1 MAVLQTIRKRS
12 GLLLL
17 AIGFALL
24 AFVVQDLFTKGFKSQ
39 SKDVGSINGKDISFD
54 EFRIKVA
61 NAEKNGQ
68 NGQPVTQ
75 IQAANQMWD
84 QEVAIALIS
93 DQFEKAGIRTSENN
107 IIEIFK
113 KDPNIGQNPA
123 FLNQLGKFDLAKFKE
138 FFKNNPE
145 QAKAFEDRQKDAE
158 INAKYQ
164 VYSTMVKAGLYA
176 TNADG
181 KFKYK
186 LEADKINF
194 DYVSVLYSTI
204 KDSDVKISDADI
216 LDYMK
221 KNEKKFKSEETREI
235 EYVLIENKPS
245 VKDEAEM
252 KAKINGLLTGS
263 VVYNKGTGVN
273 DTLPS
278 FKSATNVSEFI
289 AENSDKPYD
298 STYIAKQDLPAEHA
312 DKLFALPAGE
322 IYGPYI
328 NGNYYCLSKA
338 MGKKA
343 GDKVK
348 SSHILISW
356 VGAERAAPKEKRTKE
371 QAKVKADALLAQAVA
386 NPAMFQMLAFTNSED
401 PSVQQNGGDMGYI
414 SRETNFAKG
423 FKDFVFNNPVGK
435 IGIAETEFGYHIIN
449 VTDKQD
455 AIRLATVAQKIEPS
469 EVTNNEIYTKA
480 TKFEMDAN
488 SNKDFAA
495 VAKAAK
501 LTVNPAVKAKAM
513 EEAFG
518 AAGNQR
524 QIIKWA
530 YTSDTNVGDVKRFE
544 VVNVG
549 NIIARLK
556 KINEKGLMTVEDA
569 KPSVEGILKNK
580 KKAEKIIAKMK
591 GTSLEAIAAANATTV
606 QNAPAAAVENSVLA
620 NVGAEPKV
628 VGAAFG
634 TPANKISAP
643 IEGNS
648 GVYIVKAKAV
658 TKAPKLPKYDD
669 YVAKLKAANAQSA
682 GRVFPALKNDAKI
695 DDNRLEFY

>member
-61 NAEKNGQ
+61 NTEKNGQ
-68 NGQPVTQ
+68 NGQPMTQ

-93 DQFEKAGIRTSENN
+93 EQFEKAGIRTSENN

-138 FFKNNPE
+138 YFKNNPE

-164 VYSTMVKAGLYA
+164 VYSSMIKAGLYA

-194 DYVSVLYSTI
+194 DYVSVLYSTV
-204 KDSDVKISDADI
+204 KDSDVKVTDADI

-221 KNEKKFKSEETREI
+221 KNEKKFKAEETREI
-235 EYVLIENKPS
+235 EYVLIEDKPS
-245 VKDEAEM
+245 VSDETEM
-252 KAKINGLLTGS
+252 KSKINGLLVGS
-263 VVYNKGTGVN
+263 VVYNKETGVN
-273 DTLPS
+273 DTIPS
-278 FKSATNVSEFI
+278 FKTANNVAEFI

-298 STYIAKQDLPAEHA
+298 STFIAKQDLPAEHA

-328 NGNYYCLSKA
+328 NGKYYCLSKF
-338 MGKKA
+338 MGRKA
-343 GDKVK
+343 GAKTK
-348 SSHILISW
+348 ASHILISW
-356 VGAERAAPKEKRTKE
+356 EGTKVPNKKEKRTKE
-371 QAKVKADALLAQAVA
+371 QAKAKADILLAQALA
-386 NPAMFQMLAFTNSED
+386 NPGSFMMLALTNSD
-401 PSVQQNGGDMGYI
+401 DSSAQQGGDLGY
-414 SRETNFAKG
+414 FAPGQMVKP
-423 FKDFVFNNPVGK
+423 FNDFAFNNPVGK
-435 IGIAETEFGYHIIN
+435 IGLVESEFGYHIIN

-469 EVTNNEIYTKA
+469 ETTTNELYTKA

-488 SNKDFAA
+488 NNKDFAT

-501 LTVNPAVKAKAM
+501 LTVNPVVKAKAM

-530 YTSDTNVGDVKRFE
+530 YTSGTNLGDVKRFE
-544 VVNVG
+544 VVNLG
-549 NIIARLK
+549 NVIARLK

-569 KPSVEGILKNK
+569 KPSVEGIIKNK
-580 KKAEKIIAKMK
+580 KKAEKIIDKMK
-591 GTSLEAIAAANATTV
+591 GTSLEAIAKANATTV
-606 QNAPAAAVENSVLA
+606 QNAPAASVENSVLA

-634 TPANKISAP
+634 TPANKVSAAV
-643 IEGNS
+643 EGNS
-648 GVYIVKAKAV
+648 GVYVVKAKAV

-669 YVAKLKAANAQSA
+669 YVSKIKSANAQAA

>member
-1 MAVLQTIRKRS
+1 MAVLQKIRQRS
-12 GLLLL
+12 ILAVGL
-17 AIGFALL
+17 IGFALF
-24 AFVVQDLFTKGFKSQ
+24 AFVVGEGIKSFDKST
-39 SKDVGSINGKDISFD
+39 SKNVGSINGKDISFD
-54 EFRIKVA
+54 QFKIKVA

-75 IQAANQMWD
+75 TQAANQMWD

-93 DQFEKAGIRTSENN
+93 DQFEKAGIRISDNN

-138 FFKNNPE
+138 YFKNNPD
-145 QAKAFEDRQKDAE
+145 QAKAMEDRQTDAE

-164 VYSTMVKAGLYA
+164 VYSSMIKAGLYA

-194 DYVSVLYSTI
+194 DYVSVLYSTV
-204 KDSDVKISDADI
+204 KDSDVKVTDADI

-235 EYVLIENKPS
+235 EYVLIQDKPS
-245 VKDEAEM
+245 ASDEAEM

-263 VVYNKGTGVN
+263 VVYNKETGVN

-278 FKSATNVSEFI
+278 FKGAANVSEFV

-298 STYIAKQDLPAEHA
+298 STYVTKQDLPAEHA

-338 MGKKA
+338 MGRKA
-343 GDKVK
+343 GAKAK
-348 SSHILISW
+348 ASHILISW
-356 VGAERAAPKEKRTKE
+356 EGTKLPNKKEKRTKE
-371 QAKVKADALLAQAVA
+371 QAKAKAELLLAQALA
-386 NPAMFQMLAFTNSED
+386 NPGSFMMLALTNSD
-401 PSVQQNGGDMGYI
+401 DSSAQQGGDLGY
-414 SRETNFAKG
+414 FAPGQMVKP
-423 FKDFVFNNPVGK
+423 FNDFVFNSPVGK
-435 IGIAETEFGYHIIN
+435 IGLVESEFGYHIIN

-469 EVTNNEIYTKA
+469 EVTTNEIYTKA

-501 LTVNPAVKAKAM
+501 LIVNPAVKAKAM
-513 EEAFG
+513 DEAFG
-518 AAGNQR
+518 SAGNQR

-530 YTSDTNVGDVKRFE
+530 YNSDTNVGDVKRFE

-549 NIIARLK
+549 NVIARLK
-556 KINEKGLMTVEDA
+556 KVNEKGLMTVEDA

-591 GTSLEAIAAANATTV
+591 GTSLESIAAANATTV
-606 QNAPAAAVENSVLA
+606 QNAPAASVENSVLA
-620 NVGAEPKV
+620 NVGSEPKV

-634 TPANKISAP
+634 TPANKVSAP
-643 IEGNS
+643 VEGNS
-648 GVYIVKAKAV
+648 GVYVVKTKSL

-669 YVAKLKAANAQSA
+669 YVAKLKAANAQAA

>member
-1 MAVLQTIRKRS
+1 MAVLQKIRQRS

-39 SKDVGSINGKDISFD
+39 SKDVGTINGKDISFE

-61 NAEKNGQ
+61 NAEKSGQ
-68 NGQPVTQ
+68 NGQPVSQ

-138 FFKNNPE
+138 FFKSNPE
-145 QAKAFEDRQKDAE
+145 QAKAFQDRQTDAE

-164 VYSTMVKAGLYA
+164 VYSTMIKAGLYA

-194 DYVSVLYSTI
+194 DYVSVLYSTV
-204 KDSDVKISDADI
+204 KDSDVKVTDADI
-216 LDYMK
+216 LEYMK
-221 KNEKKFKSEETREI
+221 KNEKRFKSEETREI
-235 EYVLIENKPS
+235 EYVLIEDKPS
-245 VKDEAEM
+245 TSDEAEM
-252 KAKINGLLTGS
+252 KAKINGLLAGS
-263 VVYNKGTGVN
+263 VVYNKETGVN

-278 FKSATNVSEFI
+278 FRSATNVAEFVG
-289 AENSDKPYD
+289 ENSDKPYD
-298 STYIAKQDLPAEHA
+298 STYVSKQELPAEHA
-312 DKLFALPAGE
+312 DNLFALPVGE

-338 MGKKA
+338 MGRKA
-343 GDKVK
+343 GAKAK
-348 SSHILISW
+348 ASHVLISW
-356 VGAERAAPKEKRTKE
+356 EGTKVPSKKEKRTKE
-371 QAKVKADALLAQAVA
+371 QAKAKADVLLAQALA
-386 NPAMFQMLAFTNSED
+386 NPSSFMMLALTNSD
-401 PSVQQNGGDMGYI
+401 DSSAQQGGDLGY
-414 SRETNFAKG
+414 FAPGQMVKP
-423 FKDFVFNNPVGK
+423 FNDFVFNSPVGK
-435 IGIAETEFGYHIIN
+435 IGLVETEFGYHIIN

-469 EVTNNEIYTKA
+469 EVTTNEIYTKA

-513 EEAFG
+513 DEAFG
-518 AAGNQR
+518 VVGNQR
-524 QIIKWA
+524 QIVKWA
-530 YTSDTNVGDVKRFE
+530 YTSDTNIGDVKRFE

-549 NIIARLK
+549 NVIARLK

-591 GTSLEAIAAANATTV
+591 GGTLEAIAAANATTV
-606 QNAPAAAVENSVLA
+606 QNAPAASVENSVLA

-634 TPANKISAP
+634 TPANKVSAP
-643 IEGNS
+643 VEGNS
-648 GVYIVKAKAV
+648 GVYVVKAKSF
-658 TKAPKLPKYDD
+658 TKAPKLPKYDE
-669 YVAKLKAANAQSA
+669 YVAKLKAANAQGA

>member
-39 SKDVGSINGKDISFD
+39 PKNVGSINGKDISFD
-54 EFRIKVA
+54 QFRIKVA

-93 DQFEKAGIRTSENN
+93 EQFEKAGIRTSENN

-145 QAKAFEDRQKDAE
+145 QAKAFEDRQTDAE

-164 VYSTMVKAGLYA
+164 VYSSMIKAGLYA

-194 DYVSVLYSTI
+194 DYVSVLYSTV
-204 KDSDVKISDADI
+204 KDSDVKVTDADI

-221 KNEKKFKSEETREI
+221 KNEKKFKAEETREI
-235 EYVLIENKPS
+235 EYVLIEEKPS
-245 VKDEAEM
+245 ASDETEM

-263 VVYNKGTGVN
+263 VVYNKETGVN
-273 DTLPS
+273 DTIPN
-278 FKSATNVSEFI
+278 FKAAANVAEFV

-298 STYIAKQDLPAEHA
+298 STYITKQDLPAEHV

-328 NGNYYCLSKA
+328 NGKYYCLSKA
-338 MGKKA
+338 MGRKA
-343 GDKVK
+343 GAKAK
-348 SSHILISW
+348 ASHILISW
-356 VGAERAAPKEKRTKE
+356 EGTKLPNKKEKRTKE
-371 QAKVKADALLAQAVA
+371 QAKAKAEMLLAQANA
-386 NPAMFQMLAFTNSED
+386 NPGSFMMLALTNSD
-401 PSVQQNGGDMGYI
+401 DSSAQQGGDLGYF
-414 SRETNFAKG
+414 SPGQMVKPFN
-423 FKDFVFNNPVGK
+423 DFVFNNPVGK
-435 IGIAETEFGYHIIN
+435 IGLVESEFGYHIIN

-469 EVTNNEIYTKA
+469 ETTTNELYTKA

-495 VAKAAK
+495 VAKAAN
-501 LTVNPAVKAKAM
+501 LIINPVVKAKAM

-530 YTSDTNVGDVKRFE
+530 FTSDTNVGDVKRFE

-549 NIIARLK
+549 NVIARLK

-569 KPSVEGILKNK
+569 KPSVEGIIKNK

-591 GTSLEAIAAANATTV
+591 GASLEAIAKANATTV
-606 QNAPAAAVENSVLA
+606 QNAPAASVENSVLA

-634 TPANKISAP
+634 TPANKVSAP
-643 IEGNS
+643 VEGNS
-648 GVYIVKAKAV
+648 GVYVVKAKAV

-669 YVAKLKAANAQSA
+669 YVTKIKSANAQAA

>member
-54 EFRIKVA
+54 QFRIKVA
-61 NAEKNGQ
+61 NAEKSGQ
-68 NGQPVTQ
+68 NGQPMTQ

-84 QEVAIALIS
+84 QEVAVALIS
-93 DQFEKAGIRTSENN
+93 EQFEKAGIRTSENN

-138 FFKNNPE
+138 YFKNNPE
-145 QAKAFEDRQKDAE
+145 QAKAFEDRQTDAE

-164 VYSTMVKAGLYA
+164 VYSSMIKAGLYA

-204 KDSDVKISDADI
+204 KDSDVKVTDADI
-216 LDYMK
+216 LDYIK
-221 KNEKKFKSEETREI
+221 KNEKKFKAEETREI
-235 EYVLIENKPS
+235 EYVLIEDKPS
-245 VKDEAEM
+245 ASDETEM
-252 KAKINGLLTGS
+252 KSKINSLLSGS
-263 VVYNKGTGVN
+263 VVYNKETGVN
-273 DTLPS
+273 DTIPS
-278 FKSATNVSEFI
+278 FKTANNIAEFI
-289 AENSDKPYD
+289 AENSDKAYD

-312 DKLFALPAGE
+312 DKLFALPDGE

-328 NGNYYCLSKA
+328 NGKYYCLSKV
-338 MGKKA
+338 MGRKA
-343 GDKVK
+343 GAKTK
-348 SSHILISW
+348 ASHILISW
-356 VGAERAAPKEKRTKE
+356 EGTKVPNKKEKRTKE
-371 QAKVKADALLAQAVA
+371 QAKAKADILLAQALA
-386 NPAMFQMLAFTNSED
+386 SPGSFMMLALTNSD
-401 PSVQQNGGDMGYI
+401 DSSAQQGGDLGY
-414 SRETNFAKG
+414 FAPGQMVKP
-423 FKDFVFNNPVGK
+423 FNDFAFNNPVGK
-435 IGIAETEFGYHIIN
+435 IGLVETEFGYHIIN
-449 VTDKQD
+449 ITDKQD

-469 EVTNNEIYTKA
+469 ETTTNELYTKA

-488 SNKDFAA
+488 NNKDFAA

-501 LTVNPAVKAKAM
+501 LTINPVVKAKAM

-518 AAGNQR
+518 TTGNQR

-530 YTSDTNVGDVKRFE
+530 FTSNTNVGDLKRFE

-549 NIIARLK
+549 NVIARLK

-569 KPSVEGILKNK
+569 KPSVEGIIKNK
-580 KKAEKIIAKMK
+580 KKAAKIIAKMK
-591 GTSLEAIAAANATTV
+591 GASLEVIAKANATTV
-606 QNAPAAAVENSVLA
+606 QNAPAASVENSVLA

-634 TPANKISAP
+634 TPANKVSAP
-643 IEGNS
+643 VEGNS
-648 GVYIVKAKAV
+648 GVYVVKAKAV
-658 TKAPKLPKYDD
+658 TKAAKLPKYDD
-669 YVAKLKAANAQSA
+669 YISKIKSANAQAA

>member
-1 MAVLQTIRKRS
+1 MAVLQKIRQRS

-39 SKDVGSINGKDISFD
+39 SKDVGTINGKDISFE

-61 NAEKNGQ
+61 NAEKSGQ
-68 NGQPVTQ
+68 NGQPVSQ

-138 FFKNNPE
+138 FFKSNPE
-145 QAKAFEDRQKDAE
+145 QAKAFQDRQTDAE

-164 VYSTMVKAGLYA
+164 VYSTMIKAGLYA

-194 DYVSVLYSTI
+194 DYVSVLYSTV
-204 KDSDVKISDADI
+204 KDSDVKVTDADI
-216 LDYMK
+216 LEYMQ
-221 KNEKKFKSEETREI
+221 KNEKRFKSEETREI
-235 EYVLIENKPS
+235 EYVLIEDKPS
-245 VKDEAEM
+245 VTDEAEM
-252 KAKINGLLTGS
+252 KAKINGLLAGS
-263 VVYNKGTGVN
+263 VVYNKETGVN

-278 FKSATNVSEFI
+278 FKAAANVAEFVG
-289 AENSDKPYD
+289 ENSDKPYD
-298 STYIAKQDLPAEHA
+298 STYVSKQELPAEHA
-312 DKLFALPAGE
+312 DNLFALPAGE

-338 MGKKA
+338 MGRKA
-343 GDKVK
+343 GAKAK
-348 SSHILISW
+348 ASHVLISW
-356 VGAERAAPKEKRTKE
+356 EGTKVPSKKEKRTKE
-371 QAKVKADALLAQAVA
+371 QAKAKADVLLAQALA
-386 NPAMFQMLAFTNSED
+386 NPTSFMMLALTNSD
-401 PSVQQNGGDMGYI
+401 DSSAQQGGDLGY
-414 SRETNFAKG
+414 FAPGQMVKP
-423 FKDFVFNNPVGK
+423 FNDFVFNSPVGK
-435 IGIAETEFGYHIIN
+435 IGLVETEFGYHIIN

-469 EVTNNEIYTKA
+469 EVTTNEIYTKA

-513 EEAFG
+513 DEAFG
-518 AAGNQR
+518 VVGNQR
-524 QIIKWA
+524 QIVKWA
-530 YTSDTNVGDVKRFE
+530 YTSDTNIGDVKRFE

-549 NIIARLK
+549 NVIARLK

-591 GTSLEAIAAANATTV
+591 GGTLEAIAAANATTV
-606 QNAPAAAVENSVLA
+606 QNAPAASVENSVLA

-634 TPANKISAP
+634 TPANKVSAP

-648 GVYIVKAKAV
+648 GVYVVKAKSL
-658 TKAPKLPKYDD
+658 TKAPKLPKYDE
-669 YVAKLKAANAQSA
+669 YVAKLKAANAQGA

>member
-1 MAVLQTIRKRS
+1 MAVLQKIRKRS

-54 EFRIKVA
+54 EFRLKVA
-61 NAEKNGQ
+61 NAEKSGQ

-75 IQAANQMWD
+75 TQAANQMWD

-93 DQFEKAGIRTSENN
+93 EQFEKAGIRTSENN
-107 IIEIFK
+107 IIELLK
-113 KDPNIGQNPA
+113 KDPNIGNNPA
-123 FLNQLGKFDLAKFKE
+123 FMNQLGKFDLAKFKE

-145 QAKAFEDRQKDAE
+145 QAKAFEEREESDQ
-158 INAKYQ
+158 INAKFQ
-164 VYSTMVKAGLYA
+164 IYSTMIKAGMY
-176 TNADG
+176 TTVADG
-181 KFKYK
+181 QFKYK
-186 LEADKINF
+186 LEADKVNF
-194 DYVSVLYSTI
+194 DYVSVLYSTV
-204 KDSDVKISDADI
+204 KDSDVKVTDADI

-235 EYVLIENKPS
+235 EYVLIEDKPS
-245 VKDEAEM
+245 TKDQDEM
-252 KAKINGLLTGS
+252 KAKINGLLSGS
-263 VVYNKGTGVN
+263 VVYNNETKVN

-278 FKSATNVSEFI
+278 FKNATNVAEFV
-289 AENSDKPYD
+289 AANSDKPYD
-298 STYIAKQDLPAEHA
+298 STYVTKQNLPAEHA
-312 DKLFALPAGE
+312 DKLFALPVGE

-328 NGNYYCLSKA
+328 NGNYYCLSKV
-338 MGKKA
+338 MGRKA
-343 GDKVK
+343 GDQVK

-371 QAKVKADALLAQAVA
+371 EAKVKAEGLLAQVLA
-386 NPAMFQMLAFTNSED
+386 NPSMFQMIAFTNSED
-401 PSVQQNGGDMGYI
+401 PSVQQNGGDMGFI
-414 SRETNFAKG
+414 SRETGFAKG
-423 FKDFVFNNPVGK
+423 YKDFVFSNPVGK

-449 VTDKQD
+449 ITDKQD

-469 EVTNNEIYTKA
+469 DATANELYTKA
-480 TKFEMDAN
+480 TQFEMDAQ
-488 SNKDFAA
+488 SKDFAA

-513 EEAFG
+513 DEAFG
-518 AAGNQR
+518 NAGSQR

-530 YTSDTNVGDVKRFE
+530 YTDGTKVGDVKRFE

-549 NIIARLK
+549 NVIARLK

-569 KPSVEGILKNK
+569 KPSVEGIIKNK
-580 KKAEKIIAKMK
+580 KKAALIIAKMK
-591 GTSLEAIAAANATTV
+591 GSSLEAIAKANATTV
-606 QNAPAAAVENSVLA
+606 QNAPAASVDNAVLA
-620 NVGAEPKV
+620 GVGIEAKV
-628 VGAAFG
+628 VGTAFG
-634 TPANKISAP
+634 TPVNKVSAP

-648 GVYIVKAKAV
+648 GVYVVKTKSV

-669 YVAKLKAANAQSA
+669 YVNKLKASNGQNA

>member
-1 MAVLQTIRKRS
+1 MAVLQKIRQRS

-39 SKDVGSINGKDISFD
+39 STDVGSINGKDISFD

-68 NGQPVTQ
+68 NGQVITQ
-75 IQAANQMWD
+75 TQAANQMWD
-84 QEVAIALIS
+84 QEIAIALIS

-113 KDPNIGQNPA
+113 KDPNIGQNPT
-123 FLNQLGKFDLAKFKE
+123 FLNQLGKFDIAKFKE
-138 FFKNNPE
+138 YFKNNPE
-145 QAKAFEDRQKDAE
+145 QAKAFEARQTDAE

-164 VYSTMVKAGLYA
+164 IYSSMIKAGLYA

-204 KDSDVKISDADI
+204 KDSDVKVSDADI

-221 KNEKKFKSEETREI
+221 KNEKKFKAEETREI
-235 EYVLIENKPS
+235 EYVLIEDKPS
-245 VKDEAEM
+245 ATDEAEM

-263 VVYNKGTGVN
+263 VVYNKETGVN

-278 FKSATNVSEFI
+278 FKTAANVADFI
-289 AENSDKPYD
+289 AENSDKAYD
-298 STYIAKQDLPAEHA
+298 STFVTKQDLPAEHA
-312 DKLFALPAGE
+312 DKLFGLAVGE

-328 NGNYYCLSKA
+328 NANYYCLSKA
-338 MGKKA
+338 LGRKA
-343 GDKVK
+343 GAKAK
-348 SSHILISW
+348 ASHILISW
-356 VGAERAAPKEKRTKE
+356 EGTKLPNKKEKRTKE
-371 QAKVKADALLAQAVA
+371 QAKAKADILFAQAIA
-386 NPAMFQMLAFTNSED
+386 NPGNFMMLALTNSD
-401 PSVQQNGGDMGYI
+401 DSSAQQGGDLGYFGPGQMVKPF
-414 SRETNFAKG
+414 N
-423 FKDFVFNNPVGK
+423 DFVFGNPVGK
-435 IGIAETEFGYHIIN
+435 IGLVETEFGYHIIN

-469 EVTNNEIYTKA
+469 EVTTNEIYTKA
-480 TKFEMDAN
+480 TKFEMDATN
-488 SNKDFAA
+488 NKDFAS

-513 EEAFG
+513 DEAFG
-518 AAGNQR
+518 VAGSQR

-530 YTSDTNVGDVKRFE
+530 YTDGTSVGDVKRFE
-544 VVNVG
+544 IVNVG

-569 KPSVEGILKNK
+569 KPSVEGIIKNK

-591 GTSLEAIAAANATTV
+591 GGSLEVIAKANATTV
-606 QNAPAAAVENSVLA
+606 QNAAAASVENSVLA
-620 NVGAEPKV
+620 NVGPEPKV
-628 VGAAFG
+628 IGAAFG
-634 TPANKISAP
+634 TPSNKVSAP
-643 IEGNS
+643 VEGNS
-648 GVYIVKAKAV
+648 GVYVVK
-658 TKAPKLPKYDD
+658 TKAITKASKLPKYDE
-669 YVAKLKAANAQSA
+669 YIAKIKAVNGQAV
-682 GRVFPALKNDAKI
+682 GRIFPALKNDAEI
-695 DDNRLEFY
+695 EDNRLEFY

>member
-1 MAVLQTIRKRS
+1 MAVLQKIRKRS

-54 EFRIKVA
+54 QFRIKVA

-68 NGQPVTQ
+68 NGQPITQ
-75 IQAANQMWD
+75 TQAANQMWD

-93 DQFEKAGIRTSENN
+93 EQFEKAGIRTSENN
-107 IIEIFK
+107 IIEVLK
-113 KDPNIGQNPA
+113 KDPNIGNNPA
-123 FLNQLGKFDLAKFKE
+123 FLNQLGKFDLAKFKDY
-138 FFKNNPE
+138 FKKNPE
-145 QAKAFEDRQKDAE
+145 QAKAFEERQVNDE
-158 INAKYQ
+158 INAKFQIYG
-164 VYSTMVKAGLYA
+164 SMIKAGMYT

-181 KFKYK
+181 QFKYR
-186 LEADKINF
+186 LEADKVNF
-194 DYVSVLYSTI
+194 DYVSVLYSTV
-204 KDSDVKISDADI
+204 KDSDVKVTDADI

-235 EYVLIENKPS
+235 EYVLIEDKPS
-245 VKDEAEM
+245 AKDEAEM
-252 KAKINGLLTGS
+252 KAKINGYLSGS
-263 VVYNKGTGVN
+263 VVYNKETGKY
-273 DTLPS
+273 DTIPS
-278 FKSATNVSEFI
+278 FRTATNVAEFVNQ
-289 AENSDKPYD
+289 NSDRPYD
-298 STYIAKQDLPAEHA
+298 STYVTKQNLPAEHA
-312 DKLFALPAGE
+312 DKLFALPIGE

-328 NGNYYCLSKA
+328 YGNYYCLSKV

-343 GDKVK
+343 GDQVK

-371 QAKVKADALLAQAVA
+371 QAKVKAEGILAQVLA
-386 NPAMFQMLAFTNSED
+386 NPSMFQMIALTNSED
-401 PSVQQNGGDMGYI
+401 PSVQQNGGDMGFI
-414 SRETNFAKG
+414 SRETGFAKG
-423 FKDFVFNNPVGK
+423 YKDFVFSNPVGK

-449 VTDKQD
+449 ITDKQD
-455 AIRLATVAQKIEPS
+455 AIRLATLAEKIEPS
-469 EVTNNEIYTKA
+469 ETTTNELYTKA
-480 TKFEMDAN
+480 TQFEMDAQT
-488 SNKDFAA
+488 KDFAA

-501 LTVNPAVKAKAM
+501 LTVNPAIKAKAM
-513 EEAFG
+513 DEAFG

-530 YTSDTNVGDVKRFE
+530 YTSDTKVGDVKRFE

-549 NIIARLK
+549 NVIAKLK

-569 KPSVEGILKNK
+569 KPSVEGIIKNK
-580 KKAEKIIAKMK
+580 KKAEKIMAKMK
-591 GTSLEAIAAANATTV
+591 GASLDAIAKANGSTV
-606 QNAPAAAVENSVLA
+606 QNAPAASIENALLA
-620 NVGAEPKV
+620 NVGMEPKV

-634 TPANKISAP
+634 TPVNKVSAP

-648 GVYIVKAKAV
+648 GVYVVMTKSV

-669 YVAKLKAANAQSA
+669 YVNKLKAANAQAA

>member
-54 EFRIKVA
+54 QFRIKVA

-93 DQFEKAGIRTSENN
+93 EQFEKAGIRISDNN

-123 FLNQLGKFDLAKFKE
+123 FLNQLGKFDLTKFKE
-138 FFKNNPE
+138 FFKNNPD
-145 QAKAFEDRQKDAE
+145 QAKAFEDRQTDAE

-164 VYSTMVKAGLYA
+164 VYSTMIKAGLYA

-194 DYVSVLYSTI
+194 DYVSVLYSTV
-204 KDSDVKISDADI
+204 KDSDVKVTDADI
-216 LDYMK
+216 LEYMK

-235 EYVLIENKPS
+235 EYVLIEDKPS
-245 VKDEAEM
+245 PKDESEM
-252 KAKINGLLTGS
+252 KAKINGLLVGS
-263 VVYNKGTGVN
+263 VVYNKETAVN

-278 FKSATNVSEFI
+278 FKAATNVAEFV

-298 STYIAKQDLPAEHA
+298 STYVSKQDLPAEHA

-338 MGKKA
+338 MGRKA
-343 GDKVK
+343 GAKAK
-348 SSHILISW
+348 ASHILISW
-356 VGAERAAPKEKRTKE
+356 EGTKVPNKKEKRTKE
-371 QAKVKADALLAQAVA
+371 QAKAKADILLAQVLA
-386 NPAMFQMLAFTNSED
+386 NPGSFMMLALTNSD
-401 PSVQQNGGDMGYI
+401 DSSAQQGGDLGY
-414 SRETNFAKG
+414 FAPGQMVKP
-423 FKDFVFNNPVGK
+423 FNDFVFNNPVGK
-435 IGIAETEFGYHIIN
+435 IGLVESEFGYHIIN

-455 AIRLATVAQKIEPS
+455 AVRLATVAQKIEPS
-469 EVTNNEIYTKA
+469 EATTNEIYTKA

-513 EEAFG
+513 DEAFG

-549 NIIARLK
+549 NVIARLK
-556 KINEKGLMTVEDA
+556 KINEKGLMTIEDA

-591 GTSLEAIAAANATTV
+591 GTSLESIAAANATTV
-606 QNAPAAAVENSVLA
+606 QNAPAASVENSVLA

-634 TPANKISAP
+634 TPSNKVSAP
-643 IEGNS
+643 VEGNS
-648 GVYIVKAKAV
+648 GVYVVKSKAV

-669 YVAKLKAANAQSA
+669 YVAKIKAANAQAA

-695 DDNRLEFY
+695 EDNRLEFY

>member
-1 MAVLQTIRKRS
+1 MAVLQKIRQRS
-12 GLLLL
+12 ILAVGL
-17 AIGFALL
+17 IGFALF
-24 AFVVQDLFTKGFKSQ
+24 AFVVGEGIKSFDKST
-39 SKDVGSINGKDISFD
+39 SKNVGSINGKDISFD
-54 EFRIKVA
+54 QFKIKVA

-75 IQAANQMWD
+75 TQAANQMWD

-93 DQFEKAGIRTSENN
+93 DQFEKAGIRISDNN

-138 FFKNNPE
+138 YFKNNPD
-145 QAKAFEDRQKDAE
+145 QAKVIEDKQTDAE

-164 VYSTMVKAGLYA
+164 VYSSMIKAGLYA

-194 DYVSVLYSTI
+194 DYVSVLYSTV
-204 KDSDVKISDADI
+204 KDSDVKVTDADI

-221 KNEKKFKSEETREI
+221 KNEKKFKSDETREI
-235 EYVLIENKPS
+235 EYVLIDDKPS
-245 VKDEAEM
+245 AKDEAEM

-263 VVYNKGTGVN
+263 VVYNKETGVN

-278 FKSATNVSEFI
+278 FKGAANVSEFV

-298 STYIAKQDLPAEHA
+298 STYVTKQDLPAEHA

-338 MGKKA
+338 MGRKDGAKA
-343 GDKVK
+343 KA
-348 SSHILISW
+348 SHILISW
-356 VGAERAAPKEKRTKE
+356 EGTKLPNKKEKRTKE
-371 QAKVKADALLAQAVA
+371 QATAKAEMLLAQALA
-386 NPAMFQMLAFTNSED
+386 NPGSFMMLALTNSD
-401 PSVQQNGGDMGYI
+401 DSSAQQGGDLGY
-414 SRETNFAKG
+414 FAPGQMVKP
-423 FKDFVFNNPVGK
+423 FNDFVFNSPVGK
-435 IGIAETEFGYHIIN
+435 IGLVESEFGYHIIN

-469 EVTNNEIYTKA
+469 EVTTNEIYTKA

-501 LTVNPAVKAKAM
+501 LIVNPAVKAKAM
-513 EEAFG
+513 DEVFG

-530 YTSDTNVGDVKRFE
+530 YNSDTNVGDVKRFE

-549 NIIARLK
+549 NVIARLK
-556 KINEKGLMTVEDA
+556 KVNEKGLMTVEDA

-591 GTSLEAIAAANATTV
+591 GASLESIAAANATTV
-606 QNAPAAAVENSVLA
+606 QNAPAASVENSVLA
-620 NVGAEPKV
+620 NVGSEAKV
-628 VGAAFG
+628 VGTAFG
-634 TPANKISAP
+634 TPANKVSAP
-643 IEGNS
+643 VEGNS
-648 GVYIVKAKAV
+648 GVYVVKTKSL
-658 TKAPKLPKYDD
+658 TKATKLPKYDD
-669 YVAKLKAANAQSA
+669 YVSKLKAANAQAA

>member
-1 MAVLQTIRKRS
+1 MAVLQKIRKRS

-54 EFRIKVA
+54 QFRIKVA

-68 NGQPVTQ
+68 NGQPITQ
-75 IQAANQMWD
+75 TQAANQMWD

-93 DQFEKAGIRTSENN
+93 EQFEKAGIRTSENN
-107 IIEIFK
+107 IIEVLK
-113 KDPNIGQNPA
+113 KDPNIGNNPA
-123 FLNQLGKFDLAKFKE
+123 FLNQLGKFDLAKFKDY
-138 FFKNNPE
+138 FKKNPE
-145 QAKAFEDRQKDAE
+145 QAKAFEERQVNDE
-158 INAKYQ
+158 INAKFQIYG
-164 VYSTMVKAGLYA
+164 SMIKAGMYT

-181 KFKYK
+181 QFKYR
-186 LEADKINF
+186 LEADKVNF
-194 DYVSVLYSTI
+194 DYVSVLYSTV
-204 KDSDVKISDADI
+204 KDSDVKVTDADI

-221 KNEKKFKSEETREI
+221 KNEKKFKAEETREI
-235 EYVLIENKPS
+235 EYVLIEDKPS
-245 VKDEAEM
+245 AKDEAEM
-252 KAKINGLLTGS
+252 KAKINGYLSGS
-263 VVYNKGTGVN
+263 VVYNKETGKY
-273 DTLPS
+273 DTIPS
-278 FKSATNVSEFI
+278 FRTATNVAEFVNQ
-289 AENSDKPYD
+289 NSDRPYD
-298 STYIAKQDLPAEHA
+298 STYVTKQNLPAEHA
-312 DKLFALPAGE
+312 DKLFALPIGE

-328 NGNYYCLSKA
+328 YGNYYCLSKV

-343 GDKVK
+343 GDQVK

-371 QAKVKADALLAQAVA
+371 QAKVKAEGILAQVLA
-386 NPAMFQMLAFTNSED
+386 NPSMFQMIALTNSED
-401 PSVQQNGGDMGYI
+401 PSVQQNGGDMGFI
-414 SRETNFAKG
+414 SRETGFAKG
-423 FKDFVFNNPVGK
+423 YKDFVFSNPVGK

-449 VTDKQD
+449 ITDKQD
-455 AIRLATVAQKIEPS
+455 AIRLATLAEKIEPS
-469 EVTNNEIYTKA
+469 ETTTNELYTKA
-480 TKFEMDAN
+480 TQFEMDAQT
-488 SNKDFAA
+488 KDFAA

-501 LTVNPAVKAKAM
+501 LTVNPAIKAKAM
-513 EEAFG
+513 DEAFG

-530 YTSDTNVGDVKRFE
+530 YTSDTKVGDVKRFE

-549 NIIARLK
+549 NVIAKLK

-569 KPSVEGILKNK
+569 KPSVEGIIKNK
-580 KKAEKIIAKMK
+580 KKAEKIMAKMK
-591 GTSLEAIAAANATTV
+591 GASLDAIAKANGSTV
-606 QNAPAAAVENSVLA
+606 QNAPAASIENALLA
-620 NVGAEPKV
+620 NVGMEPKV

-634 TPANKISAP
+634 TPVNKVSAP

-648 GVYIVKAKAV
+648 GVYVVMTKSV

-669 YVAKLKAANAQSA
+669 YVNKLKAANAQAA

>member
-1 MAVLQTIRKRS
+1 MAVLQKIRKRS

-54 EFRIKVA
+54 QFRIKVA
-61 NAEKNGQ
+61 NLEKSGQ
-68 NGQPVTQ
+68 NGQPMTQ
-75 IQAANQMWD
+75 TQAANQVWD

-93 DQFEKAGIRTSENN
+93 EQFEKAGIRTSENN
-107 IIEIFK
+107 IIETFK

-138 FFKNNPE
+138 YFKNNPE

-158 INAKYQ
+158 INSKFQ
-164 VYSTMVKAGLYA
+164 IYSAMIKGGMYA

-181 KFKYK
+181 QFKYK

-194 DYVSVLYSTI
+194 DYVSVLYSTV
-204 KDSDVKISDADI
+204 KDSDVKVTDADI
-216 LDYMK
+216 LEYIK
-221 KNEKKFKSEETREI
+221 KNEKKYKAEETREI
-235 EYVLIENKPS
+235 EYVLIEDKPS
-245 VKDEAEM
+245 AKDEEEM
-252 KAKINGLLTGS
+252 KAKINGLLSGS
-263 VVYNKGTGVN
+263 VVYNAETKTN

-278 FKSATNVSEFI
+278 FRSATDVAEFVN
-289 AENSDKPYD
+289 ANSDKPYD
-298 STYIAKQDLPAEHA
+298 STYVTKQNLPAEHA

-328 NGNYYCLSKA
+328 NGNYYCLSKV
-338 MGKKA
+338 MGRKA
-343 GDKVK
+343 GDQVK

-371 QAKVKADALLAQAVA
+371 QAKVKAEEILKQALA
-386 NPAMFQMLAFTNSED
+386 NPGIFQMLAFTNSED
-401 PSVQQNGGDMGYI
+401 PSVQQNAGDMGFI
-414 SRETNFAKG
+414 SKDTGFAKG
-423 FKDFVFNNPVGK
+423 YKDFVFANPVGK

-449 VTDKQD
+449 ITDKQD
-455 AIRLATVAQKIEPS
+455 AIRLATVSQKIEPS
-469 EVTNNEIYTKA
+469 ETTSNEIYTKA
-480 TKFEMDAN
+480 TQFEMDAQ
-488 SNKDFAA
+488 SKDFAA
-495 VAKAAK
+495 TAKAAK
-501 LTVNPAVKAKAM
+501 LTVNPAIKAKAM
-513 EEAFG
+513 DEAFG

-569 KPSVEGILKNK
+569 KPIVEGIIKNK

-591 GTSLEAIAAANATTV
+591 GTTLEAIASSNATTV
-606 QNAPAAAVENSVLA
+606 QNAPAASVENAVLA
-620 NVGAEPKV
+620 NVGVEPKV

-634 TPANKISAP
+634 TAVNKVSAP

-648 GVYIVKAKAV
+648 GVYVVKTKSV

-669 YVAKLKAANAQSA
+669 YVNKVKAANAQSA

>member
-1 MAVLQTIRKRS
+1 MAVLQKIRKRS

-54 EFRIKVA
+54 QFRIKVA
-61 NAEKNGQ
+61 NLEKGGQ
-68 NGQPVTQ
+68 NGQPMTQ
-75 IQAANQMWD
+75 TQAANQVWD

-93 DQFEKAGIRTSENN
+93 EQFEKAGIRTSENN
-107 IIEIFK
+107 IIETFK

-138 FFKNNPE
+138 YFKNNPE

-158 INAKYQ
+158 INSKFQ
-164 VYSTMVKAGLYA
+164 IYSAMIKGGMYA

-181 KFKYK
+181 QFKYK

-194 DYVSVLYSTI
+194 DYVSVLYSTV
-204 KDSDVKISDADI
+204 KDSDVKVTDADI
-216 LDYMK
+216 LEYIK
-221 KNEKKFKSEETREI
+221 KNEKKYKAEETREI
-235 EYVLIENKPS
+235 EYVLIEDKPS
-245 VKDEAEM
+245 AKDEEEM
-252 KAKINGLLTGS
+252 KAKINGLLSGS
-263 VVYNKGTGVN
+263 VVYNAETKTN

-278 FKSATNVSEFI
+278 FRSATDVAEFVN
-289 AENSDKPYD
+289 ANSDKPYD
-298 STYIAKQDLPAEHA
+298 STYVTKQNLPAEHA

-328 NGNYYCLSKA
+328 NGNYYCLSKV
-338 MGKKA
+338 MGRKA
-343 GDKVK
+343 GDHVK

-371 QAKVKADALLAQAVA
+371 EAKVKAEEILKQALA
-386 NPAMFQMLAFTNSED
+386 NPGMFQMLAFTNSED
-401 PSVQQNGGDMGYI
+401 PSVQQNAGDMGFI
-414 SRETNFAKG
+414 SKDTGFAKG
-423 FKDFVFNNPVGK
+423 YKDFVFANPVGK

-449 VTDKQD
+449 ITDKQD
-455 AIRLATVAQKIEPS
+455 AIRLATVSQKIEPS
-469 EVTNNEIYTKA
+469 ETTSNEIYTKA
-480 TKFEMDAN
+480 TQFEMDAQ
-488 SNKDFAA
+488 SKDFAA
-495 VAKAAK
+495 TAKAAK
-501 LTVNPAVKAKAM
+501 LTVNPAIKAKAM
-513 EEAFG
+513 DEAFG

-569 KPSVEGILKNK
+569 KPMVEGIIKNK

-591 GTSLEAIAAANATTV
+591 GTTLEAIASSNATTV
-606 QNAPAAAVENSVLA
+606 QNAPAASVENAVLA

-634 TPANKISAP
+634 TAVNKVSAP
-643 IEGNS
+643 VEGNS
-648 GVYIVKAKAV
+648 GVFVVKTKSV

-669 YVAKLKAANAQSA
+669 YVNKVKAANAQSA

-695 DDNRLEFY
+695 EDNRLEFY

>member
-1 MAVLQTIRKRS
+1 MAVLQKIRKRS

-39 SKDVGSINGKDISFD
+39 AKDVGSINGKDVSFD
-54 EFRIKVA
+54 QFRIKVA
-61 NAEKNGQ
+61 NVEKNGQ
-68 NGQPVTQ
+68 NGQPMTQ
-75 IQAANQMWD
+75 IQAANQVWD

-113 KDPNIGQNPA
+113 KDPNIGQNPQ

-138 FFKNNPE
+138 YFKNNPE
-145 QAKAFEDRQKDAE
+145 QAKAFEDRQTDAE
-158 INAKYQ
+158 INSKFQ
-164 VYSTMVKAGLYA
+164 IYSAMIKGGMYT

-181 KFKYK
+181 QFKYK
-186 LEADKINF
+186 LEADKVNF
-194 DYVSVLYSTI
+194 DYVSVLYSTV
-204 KDSDVKISDADI
+204 KDSDVKVTDADI

-221 KNEKKFKSEETREI
+221 KNEKKFKAEETREI
-235 EYVLIENKPS
+235 EYVLIEDKPS
-245 VKDEAEM
+245 AKDEEEM
-252 KAKINGLLTGS
+252 KAKINGLLSGS
-263 VVYNKGTGVN
+263 VVYNSETKTN

-278 FKSATNVSEFI
+278 FKSATNVAEFVGT
-289 AENSDKPYD
+289 NSDKPYD
-298 STYIAKQDLPAEHA
+298 STYVTKQDLPAEHA

-338 MGKKA
+338 MGRKA
-343 GDKVK
+343 GAKAK
-348 SSHILISW
+348 ASHILISW
-356 VGAERAAPKEKRTKE
+356 EGTKLPNKKEKRTKE
-371 QAKVKADALLAQAVA
+371 QAKAKADMLLAQVLA
-386 NPAMFQMLAFTNSED
+386 NPGSFMMLALTNSD
-401 PSVQQNGGDMGYI
+401 DSSAQQGGDLGYFGPGQMVKPF
-414 SRETNFAKG
+414 NDYVFA
-423 FKDFVFNNPVGK
+423 NPVGK
-435 IGIAETEFGYHIIN
+435 IGMVETEFGYHIIN
-449 VTDKQD
+449 ITDKQD

-469 EVTNNEIYTKA
+469 ETTTNEAYTKA
-480 TKFEMDAN
+480 TQFEMDAQT
-488 SNKDFAA
+488 KDFAA
-495 VAKAAK
+495 TAKAAK
-501 LTVNPAVKAKAM
+501 LTVNPVIKAKAM
-513 EEAFG
+513 DEAFG

-524 QIIKWA
+524 QIVKWA

-549 NIIARLK
+549 NVIARLK

-569 KPSVEGILKNK
+569 KPSVEGIIKNK
-580 KKAEKIIAKMK
+580 KKAEKIMAKMK
-591 GTSLEAIAAANATTV
+591 GTTLEAIAASNATTV
-606 QNAPAAAVENSVLA
+606 QNAPAASVENAVLA
-620 NVGAEPKV
+620 NVGVEPKV

-634 TPANKISAP
+634 LAAGKVSAP

-648 GVYIVKAKAV
+648 GVYVVKTKSA

-669 YVAKLKAANAQSA
+669 YVNKLKANNAQQS
-682 GRVFPALKNDAKI
+682 GRVFPALKSDAKI

>member
-54 EFRIKVA
+54 QFRIKVA
-61 NAEKNGQ
+61 NAEKSGQ
-68 NGQPVTQ
+68 NGQPMTQ

-84 QEVAIALIS
+84 QEVAVALIS
-93 DQFEKAGIRTSENN
+93 EQFEKAGIRTSENN

-138 FFKNNPE
+138 YFKNNPE
-145 QAKAFEDRQKDAE
+145 QAKAFEDRQTDAE

-164 VYSTMVKAGLYA
+164 VYSSMIKAGLYA

-194 DYVSVLYSTI
+194 DYVSVLYSTV
-204 KDSDVKISDADI
+204 KDSDVKVTDADI

-221 KNEKKFKSEETREI
+221 KNEKKFKSEESREI
-235 EYVLIENKPS
+235 EYVLIEDKPS
-245 VKDEAEM
+245 ASDETEM
-252 KAKINGLLTGS
+252 KSKINGLLVGS
-263 VVYNKGTGVN
+263 VVYNKETGVN
-273 DTLPS
+273 DTIPS
-278 FKSATNVSEFI
+278 FKTATNVAEFI
-289 AENSDKPYD
+289 AENSDKAYD

-312 DKLFALPAGE
+312 DKLFALPDGE

-328 NGNYYCLSKA
+328 NGKYYCLSKV
-338 MGKKA
+338 MGRKSGAKTKA
-343 GDKVK
+343 
-348 SSHILISW
+348 SHILISW
-356 VGAERAAPKEKRTKE
+356 EGTKVPNKKEKRTKE
-371 QAKVKADALLAQAVA
+371 QAKAKADMLLAQALA
-386 NPAMFQMLAFTNSED
+386 SPGNFMMLALTNSD
-401 PSVQQNGGDMGYI
+401 DSSAQQGGDLGY
-414 SRETNFAKG
+414 FAPGQMVKP
-423 FKDFVFNNPVGK
+423 FNDFAFNNPVGK
-435 IGIAETEFGYHIIN
+435 IGLVETEFGYHIIN
-449 VTDKQD
+449 ITDKQD

-469 EVTNNEIYTKA
+469 ETTTNELYTKA

-488 SNKDFAA
+488 NNKDFAA

-501 LTVNPAVKAKAM
+501 LTINPVVKAKAM

-518 AAGNQR
+518 TTGNQR

-530 YTSDTNVGDVKRFE
+530 FTSNTNVGDLKRFE

-549 NIIARLK
+549 NVIARLK

-569 KPSVEGILKNK
+569 KPSVEGIIKNK
-580 KKAEKIIAKMK
+580 KKAAKIIAKMK
-591 GTSLEAIAAANATTV
+591 GASLEVIAKANATTV
-606 QNAPAAAVENSVLA
+606 QNAPAASVENSVLA

-634 TPANKISAP
+634 TPANKVSAP
-643 IEGNS
+643 VEGNS
-648 GVYIVKAKAV
+648 GVYVVKAKAV
-658 TKAPKLPKYDD
+658 TKAAKLPKYDD
-669 YVAKLKAANAQSA
+669 YISKIKSANAQAA
-682 GRVFPALKNDAKI
+682 GRVFPALKIDAKI